1 MVLGRTYILV
11 AMAAVIC
18 SSVSGAFASASEQR
32 DRLASS
38 TQTLPA
44 EEPSVFTYSHVDK
57 SCVVWNDGC
66 RTCLNSPAN
75 GVNCSNVG
83 FACQIKPISCDV
95 RRPK

>member
-1 MVLGRTYILV
+1 MAPARLYLV
-11 AMAAVIC
+11 VALSALVCATPF
-18 SSVSGAFASASEQR
+18 GAASASDQR

-38 TQTLPA
+38 APTPPS
-44 EEPSVFTYSHVDK
+44 EDVSVFTYSHVDK
-57 SCVVWNDGC
+57 TCLAWNDGC